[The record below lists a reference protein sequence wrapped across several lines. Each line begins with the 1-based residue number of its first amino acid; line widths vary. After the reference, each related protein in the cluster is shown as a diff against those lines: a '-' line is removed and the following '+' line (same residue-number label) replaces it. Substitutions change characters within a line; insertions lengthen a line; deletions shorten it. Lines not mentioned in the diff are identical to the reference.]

1 MGTDSTR
8 GSRVICKERRGNKK
22 MKKTPTKYTL
32 EDTDKSIVK
41 IFKDGKP
48 FGFGTIGV
56 TSALEAIFINENGTK
71 EDWFIVEGNE
81 VFKVNRHDLNIA
93 KDSEEIYKE

>member
-1 MGTDSTR
+1 
-8 GSRVICKERRGNKK
+8 
-22 MKKTPTKYTL
+22 MKKILTQYTL
-32 EDTDKSIVK
+32 KDTDKSIVK

-48 FGFGTIGV
+48 CGFGTMGV

-81 VFKVNRHDLNIA
+81 VFKVNRDDWNIA
-93 KDSEEIYKE
+93 KDSEEIYREQRQ